1 MMSQTDIGA
10 DRQAA
15 ILNAAFHS
23 FAAYGFRRTSMED
36 IATAAGLSRTA
47 LYLHFKSKE
56 DIFRSLSVRYFEEAL
71 RDMAAE
77 LGRTDR
83 SPAQTMQAA
92 FVAKDGK
99 FMDVVFSTPHGR
111 ELLDAGFSISADLA
125 KAGEVGMARLLTA
138 YFARHHIA
146 PGVGSAEDLA
156 QTLTAA
162 LWGLKGSATS
172 LASYRDGQALLAAL
186 FAMALTPAP
195 DHGGTAKLA

>member
-1 MMSQTDIGA
+1 MSQSDTGA
-10 DRQAA
+10 DRQET

-56 DIFRSLSVRYFEEAL
+56 DIFRSLSARYFQEAL
-71 RDMAAE
+71 RDMAGALDQPGCNPAE
-77 LGRTDR
+77 TLR
-83 SPAQTMQAA
+83 AA

-99 FMDVVFSTPHGR
+99 FMDVVFGTPHGK

-125 KAGEVGMARLLTA
+125 EAGEVEMIRLLSA
-138 YFARHHIA
+138 YFARHRIA
-146 PGVGSAEDLA
+146 LGVGSAQDLA

-162 LWGLKGSATS
+162 LWGLKSSATS
-172 LASYRDGQALLAAL
+172 LDDYRAGQARLAAL
-186 FAMALTPAP
+186 FAMALTGSA
-195 DHGGTAKLA
+195 DVGGTATLP